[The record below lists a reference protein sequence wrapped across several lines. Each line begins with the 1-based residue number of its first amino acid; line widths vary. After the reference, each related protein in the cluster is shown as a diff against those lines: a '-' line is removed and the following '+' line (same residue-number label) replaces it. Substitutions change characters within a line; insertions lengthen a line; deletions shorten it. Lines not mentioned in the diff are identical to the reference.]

1 LNIKIFKGMW
11 VDISSLEEYIKKG
24 WMLGRIKKSKEEQ

>member
-11 VDISSLEEYIKKG
+11 VDISSLEEYIIKG